1 MRSLSCQRQN
11 VMLPGKLRTL
21 VIFLIWYCCRHT
33 ELMKIFFLMLILILL
48 LCLAFS
54 SFTPPT
60 LPCTILLLF
69 FGGGSYIC
77 MFKWADYRGR
87 TSDSKYQEIS
97 LVFHISI
104 LFRIF
109 NSFCLSLWNC
119 SKCPNNDKHSCQAFK
134 FHFFTSLHTSWNLYW
149 FSLSFNVALLSAAS
163 AIIDKWS
170 SLIEQEQ
177 SGRAK

>member
-1 MRSLSCQRQN
+1 MPKAERDVAGEITHACYFPDLVLLSSYWTDENILPHANSYTPSLPC
-11 VMLPGKLRTL
+11 
-21 VIFLIWYCCRHT
+21 
-33 ELMKIFFLMLILILL
+33 FFFFHSSYSALYYS
-48 LCLAFS
+48 S
-54 SFTPPT
+54 SF
-60 LPCTILLLF
+60 F
-69 FGGGSYIC
+69 WGGSYIC